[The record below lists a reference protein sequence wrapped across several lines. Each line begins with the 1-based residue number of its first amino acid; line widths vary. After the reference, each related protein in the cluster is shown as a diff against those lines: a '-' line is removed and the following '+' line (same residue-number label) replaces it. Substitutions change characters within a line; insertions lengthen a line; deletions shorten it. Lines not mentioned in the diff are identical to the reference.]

1 MSTSPD
7 RRSFIQTSAALGG
20 LAFLA
25 DLPPVR
31 AADTKPDPNL
41 VALCPDME
49 PLVRLIEDTN
59 RDKLLE
65 EVGTRPS
72 ITYLRKV
79 VRGPHAYRRRAA
91 RGIEVESG
99 GKRQRGVH
107 GGLRLRC
114 DGRIFF
120 TRPAVPQREWPK
132 YQDPILPVAQPWG
145 ELRSPRR
152 PDRTLLAEGGRRS

>member
-1 MSTSPD
+1 MS
-7 RRSFIQTSAALGG
+7 RIRILAENVANKIAAGEVVERP
-20 LAFLA
+20 AS
-25 DLPPVR
+25 VV
-31 AADTKPDPNL
+31 K
-41 VALCPDME
+41 E
-49 PLVRLIEDTN
+49 
-59 RDKLLE
+59 LLE
-65 EVGTRPS
+65 NSLDAGARS
-72 ITYLRKV
+72 IRV
-79 VRGPHAYRRRAA
+79 
-91 RGIEVESG
+91 EVESG